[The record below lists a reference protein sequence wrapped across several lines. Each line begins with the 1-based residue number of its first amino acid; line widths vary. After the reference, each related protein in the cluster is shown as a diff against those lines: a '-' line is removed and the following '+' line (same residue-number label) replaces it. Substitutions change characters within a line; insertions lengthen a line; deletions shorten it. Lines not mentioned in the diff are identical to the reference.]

1 MLKPVCF
8 IAARGGSKGVP
19 NKNIKIIHGKP
30 LIAHAIDIALRS
42 KLFSHVIVSTD
53 SKKIK
58 DIAIDN
64 GAKVPFDRP
73 KRLAKDSVGII
84 QVLIHGIKSLKKL
97 GYEFDVIVTRDCTVP
112 FINSKHMNESIMLLK
127 KKKCDGVYA
136 VYRQHLNP
144 YFNMVEPNKKGFLRI
159 SKKTK
164 KEVKSRQKSP
174 LVYQLNGM
182 FTFNVKSLLQYQKLF
197 MPKIIPYEISQR
209 SGFMIDTKFEL
220 DVARILFQK

>member
-73 KRLAKDSVGII
+73 KRLAKDSVGIV

-97 GYEFDVIVTRDCTVP
+97 ASSLP
-112 FINSKHMNESIMLLK
+112 
-127 KKKCDGVYA
+127 
-136 VYRQHLNP
+136 
-144 YFNMVEPNKKGFLRI
+144 KGPL
-159 SKKTK
+159 
-164 KEVKSRQKSP
+164 QKAAH
-174 LVYQLNGM
+174 V
-182 FTFNVKSLLQYQKLF
+182 
-197 MPKIIPYEISQR
+197 
-209 SGFMIDTKFEL
+209 
-220 DVARILFQK
+220 